1 MSTYVSTYVKE
12 RCVCMRV
19 YIVRVCVSPPPAQLS
34 PVEETSTQREWEP
47 GTLASHA
54 VKGKRAG
61 KEKEGKREEEGG
73 RRRMGGGGWEEE
85 DGRRRMGGGCEWDD
99 S

>member
-1 MSTYVSTYVKE
+1 M
-12 RCVCMRV
+12 CMRV

-54 VKGKRAG
+54 VKGSG
-61 KEKEGKREEEGG
+61 ESQEEGEGRKKGGGRREEDGG
-73 RRRMGGGGWEEE
+73 RRRMGGGW
-85 DGRRRMGGGCEWDD
+85 RVQVGGQLGLDCHAITGG
-99 S
+99 